1 MLNFPIPENEDE
13 RLAALHRYQVL
24 DSPPE
29 AAFDTIT
36 RTLSKLLDVPI
47 ALVTLLDHDRQWFKS
62 RHGLEETTETPRD
75 QAFCSHTIMRDEV
88 FIVPDAHD
96 NPKFRNNPLVT
107 GPPYI
112 RFYAGAPLITPDGF
126 RLGSLCAIDRRPRKG
141 LTDDEQ
147 DDLVDLADLVVDQI
161 ELRSLRNALMTGR
174 Q

>member
-1 MLNFPIPENEDE
+1 MLNYPIPEDEDD
-13 RLAALHRYQVL
+13 RLAALYRYHVL

-36 RTLSKLLDVPI
+36 RALSKLLDVPI
-47 ALVTLLDHDRQWFKS
+47 ALVTLVDRERQWFKS
-62 RHGLEETTETPRD
+62 RHGLEETSETPRD
-75 QAFCSHTIMRDEV
+75 QAFCAHTIMRDDV
-88 FIVPDAHD
+88 FIVPDARD
-96 NPKFRNNPLVT
+96 NPRFRNNPLVT
-107 GPPYI
+107 GPPHI

-161 ELRSLRNALMTGR
+161 ELRSLRAAMMERG